1 MTPTPSHLSISE
13 TAPYLYACFS
23 ALTGQVSALTSAGE
37 GPTSAL
43 TTSRTDEDL
52 PTGTV
57 QGLDSTALSSSA
69 VVLQWSP
76 PLAYQQQGVILG
88 YKLSVSR

>member
-1 MTPTPSHLSISE
+1 MT
-13 TAPYLYACFS
+13 A
-23 ALTGQVSALTSAGE
+23 QVSALTSAGE

-57 QGLDSTALSSSA
+57 RGLFATALSSTA

-76 PLAYQQQGVILG
+76 PLVYQQQGVILG